1 MFFTTP
7 PVTCFAAKM
16 LRHCSQLSV
25 FIALLSTANSLMAW
39 EGPYPINAPRE
50 SEQLFTDKPLIAM
63 RDYSCHQTGG
73 FLFRIESESKFM
85 RVGKLRVRFLDADGN
100 ALGSV
105 AEEYKLQPKSR
116 RLVAKYSPC
125 AQAAAFSFRHEPL
138 L

>member
-7 PVTCFAAKM
+7 LRPCFAARM
-16 LRHCSQLSV
+16 LRRCSQLSLS
-25 FIALLSTANSLMAW
+25 IALLSAANSLMAW
-39 EGPYPINAPRE
+39 EGPYPINAPQD

-63 RDYSCHQTGG
+63 RDYSCHKTGG

-85 RVGKLRVRFLDADGN
+85 RVGKLRVKFLDANGN

-105 AEEYKLQPKSR
+105 AEEYKLQPKSQ
-116 RLVAKYSPC
+116 RLFAKYSPC
-125 AQAAAFSFRHEPL
+125 AQAAAFSLRHEPL

>member
-1 MFFTTP
+1 MP
-7 PVTCFAAKM
+7 RQR
-16 LRHCSQLSV
+16 LRSSA
-25 FIALLSTANSLMAW
+25 FIALLGAANTLMAW
-39 EGPYPINAPRE
+39 EGPYPINAPQD

-85 RVGKLRVRFLDADGN
+85 RVGKLRVRFLDAEGN

-116 RLVAKYSPC
+116 RLVSKYSPC